1 VPTESMG
8 NVLGEV
14 DGEIKVEY
22 WIGVE
27 DDLIRRVDVEME
39 LFEVGGDQQELNA
52 TLSFLFSEFN
62 KEITI
67 EAP

>member
-1 VPTESMG
+1 
-8 NVLGEV
+8 
-14 DGEIKVEY
+14 
-22 WIGVE
+22 
-27 DDLIRRVDVEME
+27 ME